1 VRSTTQLLLWL
12 VEQALAGGFGTDGV
26 PGTPPPSTTAEEE
39 ESAAAVGGC
48 ADGGGGGGSRV
59 HEDAE
64 DAEGPA
70 GWVVRVGRLAFRG
83 RNQVVYT
90 LPPPPPPRP
99 GTPDAITIDGATGGN
114 ASPPPHKRT
123 CTGTA

>member
-1 VRSTTQLLLWL
+1 MRSTTQLLLWL

-48 ADGGGGGGSRV
+48 ADGGGGGSRV

-64 DAEGPA
+64 DAEGP

-99 GTPDAITIDGATGGN
+99 GTPDAI
-114 ASPPPHKRT
+114 
-123 CTGTA
+123 